1 MEPRLM
7 AELVEDTT
15 DEELLVLAWRAEQLG
30 RLGLSRSL
38 AEMFAG
44 IVDWHE
50 ISALV
55 ERGCPLELAFEIVL

>member
-1 MEPRLM
+1 MERRLIT
-7 AELVEDTT
+7 ELVEDTA

-38 AEMFAG
+38 AEKFAG

-55 ERGCPLELAFEIVL
+55 ERGCPPELAVEIVL

>member
-1 MEPRLM
+1 MEQRLM
-7 AELVEDTT
+7 NELVEDTAH
-15 DEELLVLAWRAEQLG
+15 EELQVLAWRAEQLG

-55 ERGCPLELAFEIVL
+55 ERGCPLALAFEIVL